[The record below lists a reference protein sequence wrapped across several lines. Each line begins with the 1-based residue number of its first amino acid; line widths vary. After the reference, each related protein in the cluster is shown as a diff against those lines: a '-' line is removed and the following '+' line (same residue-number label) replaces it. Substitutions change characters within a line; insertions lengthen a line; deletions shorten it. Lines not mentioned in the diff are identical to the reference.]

1 MNKKILCMFSFVLLL
16 GAAGS
21 AWAVPEDV
29 NVLSD
34 ASAMIWSDVP
44 SHNEN
49 GSNDN
54 CLCMGNRIAP
64 GQRPILYHWWIYP
77 QQYRYTVVSDV
88 NIVVQA
94 ICGAECDVGYRM
106 VPVLKPWNEL
116 TITYDNW
123 VGNAD
128 WRDFL
133 PPTQTFGQLHDNC
146 SLYCVCGGGNQGFF
160 PTAGPIPAEGIR
172 ERGTIPKE
180 VIQSWL
186 DNPGANYGLG
196 LIHLFGYP
204 TNSCMGTRFAEWI
217 NQGVGPRLTFKAEL
231 IPALPGAADPMSGSE
246 NVVPCGIVLSWSGGD
261 YSLER
266 DVYFGTN
273 FDDVNDATTVSDPH
287 NVYKGR
293 QTQLT
298 YPTSGSMTLAY
309 DTTYYWRI
317 DEVNDTSQVPY
328 KGKIWYFTTTTGKAS
343 NPEPRDAKPDME
355 LPLTL
360 SWTPGVLAADVNGHD
375 VYLGSDETAVTNAT
389 TGTAGIYKGRQT
401 DPNYTITDGL
411 LAGVT
416 YYWRVDEVNSVVPCG
431 SGLWKGDVWSFT
443 MLASGEARNPVPA
456 DASTVT
462 SPRDVT
468 LSWTPGTW
476 VASTGG
482 HDVYFG
488 TDPCDVIDANKGD
501 TPGVTYVNRDV
512 PNWNPGVLEFG
523 TTYYWRVDEV
533 NDPCLW
539 KGSLWSFIVPNY
551 ISVDEFSYVD
561 TNDLRTQW
569 DPYSLV
575 YPACSAGVGTGAS
588 NNQLSGG
595 VMEYTYDNNGTI
607 YGNDLYSEMY
617 RDFGTDGVDWTLGSA
632 SESPAILS
640 VEFQGAIT
648 NSADPCYS
656 RMYVGIQDADGTYG
670 QVDNPDPNAQLLPT
684 MNEWVIRLQDFS
696 DQGVNLSKVRYLS
709 LGFGLRCNWMAD
721 DGGEGTVDFDYI
733 RLYPRRCILDYKPVG
748 DLTNDCTVDRADLEI
763 LANEWLSTDV
773 NLVLT
778 PIQQPNNPVLWYKF
792 DDGNDINVAD
802 SANNYTGTR
811 STDTGWETS
820 GGYDGGGYVYLD
832 GIGTRVQIPA
842 AAFSDNITDAVTI
855 SVWIN
860 IDRANFPQSQ
870 SWAPF
875 MNALGSTPFVIY
887 LPTPSA
893 PTFESG
899 PAVHW
904 RWTGDPNDD
913 LAECYNV
920 TENDF
925 TGRWHHYAFVK
936 DGAADTIA
944 IYHDGTELCSQTD
957 PNQTTN
963 VDTIDIQQLNLA
975 YITYATWPG
984 AIDDLRIYN
993 YALSP
998 AEIAYITTNG
1008 TGSIELP
1015 LATPADMYPST
1026 PNIVNFQDYALLAN
1040 NWMQQQLW
1048 P

>member
-1 MNKKILCMFSFVLLL
+1 MLLFGL
-16 GAAGS
+16 AGS
-21 AWAVPEDV
+21 VWAAPVDV
-29 NVLSD
+29 NELED
-34 ASAMIWSDVP
+34 ASAMIRSDEP
-44 SHNEN
+44 DFHA
-49 GSNDN
+49 DLDDIAY
-54 CLCMGNRIAP
+54 CTGNRIAP
-64 GQRPILYHWWIYP
+64 GARPVLVHWSMFP
-77 QQYRYTVVSDV
+77 QQYRYNVVSDV
-88 NIVVQA
+88 NIFW
-94 ICGAECDVGYRM
+94 GATFGSECDVQFRM
-106 VPVLKPWNEL
+106 TPVAKAWDQY

-133 PPTQTFGQLHDNC
+133 PPSQSVGVLAFQRCDVCT
-146 SLYCVCGGGNQGFF
+146 CGGVYQGWFSGPGLIYF
-160 PTAGPIPAEGIR
+160 AGQ
-172 ERGTIPKE
+172 IPKE
-180 VIQSWL
+180 LVQQWL
-186 DNPGANYGLG
+186 DNPGSNYGLG
-196 LIHLFGYP
+196 LIHQPGKPMNACLG
-204 TNSCMGTRFAEWI
+204 SRQQEWI
-217 NQGVGPRLTFKAEL
+217 PQGPGAHILFQAEL
-231 IPALPGAADPMSGSE
+231 TPALPGAADPMSGSE
-246 NVVPCGIVLSWSGGD
+246 DVVPCGIVLSWSGGD
-261 YSLER
+261 YSYER

-273 FDDVNDATTVSDPH
+273 FNDVNDATTVSDPN

-293 QTQLT
+293 QSVLF

-328 KGKIWYFTTTTGKAS
+328 KGKVWYFTTTTGKAS
-343 NPEPRDAKPDME
+343 NPDPRDAKGDIE
-355 LPLTL
+355 LPVTL

-375 VYLGSDETAVTNAT
+375 VYLSDDEGSVINATVGSDPNGAY
-389 TGTAGIYKGRQT
+389 IGRQS

-456 DASTVT
+456 DASTVAG
-462 SPRDVT
+462 PRGVT
-468 LSWTPGTW
+468 LGWTAGTW

-488 TDPCDVIDANKGD
+488 TDPCDVIDANKDD

-512 PNWNPGVLEFG
+512 PNWDPGVLEFD

-533 NDPCLW
+533 NDPCVW
-539 KGSLWSFIVPNY
+539 KGSLWSFIVPAY

-561 TNDLRTQW
+561 DNDLHTQW
-569 DPYSLV
+569 NPDFPYV
-575 YPACSAGVGTGAS
+575 YPACSAGIGTGAWNTQGS
-588 NNQLSGG
+588 G
-595 VMEYTYDNNGTI
+595 VMQYTYDNNGNI
-607 YGNDLYSEMY
+607 YGSDKYSELY
-617 RDFGTDGVDWTLGSA
+617 RDFGTGGVDWTLGSN
-632 SESPAILS
+632 SEVPAILS
-640 VEFQGAIT
+640 VEFQGDIT
-648 NSADPCYS
+648 NSADPNYD
-656 RMYVGIQDADGTYG
+656 RMYVGIQDADGSYG
-670 QVDNPDPNAQLLPT
+670 QVDQPDPNAQLLPI
-684 MNEWVIRLQDFS
+684 MKEWVIRLQDFN

-709 LGFGLRCNWMAD
+709 LGFGFRCNWNSSPYN
-721 DGGEGTVDFDYI
+721 GGEGTVDFDYI

-748 DLTNDCTVDRADLEI
+748 DLTNDCTVDRADLDI

-773 NLVLT
+773 NLVLS
-778 PIQQPNNPVLWYKF
+778 PIQQPANPVLWYKF

-802 SANNYTGTR
+802 SANGYTGTR

-842 AAFSDNITDAVTI
+842 AVFSDNVTDAVTI

-860 IDRANFPQSQ
+860 IDRANYPQSQ
-870 SWAPF
+870 GWAPF

-893 PTFESG
+893 PTFEPG

-925 TGRWHHYAFVK
+925 TSRWHHYAFVK

-944 IYHDGTELCSQTD
+944 IYHDGTELCSQSD

-963 VDTIDIQQLNLA
+963 IDTIDIQQLNLA

-993 YALSP
+993 YALNS
-998 AEIAYITTNG
+998 AEIAYIATDG
-1008 TGSIELP
+1008 TGSIQLP